1 MSLIFPIPNS
11 CYNPFSAL
19 AVFALSASSY
29 GKALHVIKY
38 ADPNG
43 FPIITFVNTPG
54 AFADLKSEELGQV
67 PMLSSCIACCIIC
80 DAHYPC
86 NLCIMHDLT
95 FSYMFMQDEAIAHN
109 LRTIFRLQVPVV
121 TVVTGEGGSGGAL
134 AIACANKL
142 FMLENSAFY
151 VVRWWII
158 FPFFSFSSIILLI
171 NKKFN
176 LKKRY
181 NLYTQWWNN

>member
-1 MSLIFPIPNS
+1 MKKYNRDVSLIFPIPNS

-29 GKALHVIKY
+29 GRALHVIKY

-80 DAHYPC
+80 DAHYSC
-86 NLCIMHDLT
+86 HLYIMHDLT
-95 FSYMFMQDEAIAHN
+95 FSYMFMPDEAIAHN
-109 LRTIFRLQVPVV
+109 LRTIFGLKVPVV

-134 AIACANKL
+134 AICL
-142 FMLENSAFY
+142 C
-151 VVRWWII
+151 
-158 FPFFSFSSIILLI
+158 
-171 NKKFN
+171 
-176 LKKRY
+176 
-181 NLYTQWWNN
+181 Q

>member
-1 MSLIFPIPNS
+1 MKKCNRDVSLIFPIPNS

-29 GKALHVIKY
+29 GRALHAIKY

-80 DAHYPC
+80 DAHYSC
-86 NLCIMHDLT
+86 NLYIMHDLT

-142 FMLENSAFY
+142 FMLGELSFLCCKVMNY
-151 VVRWWII
+151 
-158 FPFFSFSSIILLI
+158 FPFLL
-171 NKKFN
+171 FF
-176 LKKRY
+176 L
-181 NLYTQWWNN
+181 NNITYKQEI